1 MAATATETARPASR
15 VSQDWIMVLLSTW
28 FLGGLYLDGW
38 AHTHIPDLET
48 FFTPWHGVF
57 YAGFFAV
64 AAFLAITLLSR
75 KERSAPLISSIP
87 QGYELSYLG
96 VIIFFVGG
104 LGDMTWHTLFGIEA
118 NIEALLSPTHLILA
132 TGLAFIVSGPLRA
145 AYKRTG
151 SSSVASLLP
160 MILSATLLLS
170 LFTFMTQFAHPLVN
184 PRGSGPQVSTLF
196 QGIADNAGR
205 SLDSNNEALGIT
217 GVILQSAL
225 LMGVVLFLVW
235 RWGSALP
242 FGTFTFLF
250 TLNSAGLSIFRDQY
264 SLILIALLAG
274 ILADLWLLGLKPSRT
289 RERSFRLF
297 AFAVPCGL
305 YAIYGLDLYLTKG
318 VWWAFHI
325 WAGLPVMAGIVG
337 IVLSFAFIAPKLSEE
352 S

>member
-1 MAATATETARPASR
+1 
-15 VSQDWIMVLLSTW
+15 MVLLSTW

-38 AHTHIPDLET
+38 AHNHIPDLET

-64 AAFLAITLLSR
+64 AAFLAILLLRR
-75 KERSAPLISSIP
+75 KEKSASLIAAIP
-87 QGYELSYLG
+87 RGYELSYIG
-96 VIIFFVGG
+96 VLIFFFGG
-104 LGDMTWHTLFGIEA
+104 LGDMTWHLLFGIEV
-118 NIEALLSPTHLILA
+118 NIEALLSPTHLMLA
-132 TGLAFIVSGPLRA
+132 AGLAFMVSGPLRA
-145 AYKRTG
+145 AFKRTG
-151 SSSVASLLP
+151 FSSATSLLP

-170 LFTFMTQFAHPLVN
+170 LFTFMTQFANPLVN
-184 PRGSGPQVSTLF
+184 PRGSGPQLSTLYP
-196 QGIADNAGR
+196 GIAENAGR
-205 SLDSNNEALGIT
+205 SLDSYNEALGIS

-242 FGTFTFLF
+242 LGTFTFLF

-264 SLILIALLAG
+264 GLILIAFMAG
-274 ILADLWLLGLKPSRT
+274 ILADLWLLTLKPSRT
-289 RERSFRLF
+289 RERQFRLF

-305 YAIYGLDLYLTKG
+305 YAIYGLDLYMTKG

-337 IVLSFAFIAPKLSEE
+337 VVLSFAFIPPKLSSE